1 MDVRLHD
8 VSCLAGALAQRL
20 ARRESQGPWSRKKVA
35 KCIKGPRERKGE
47 KAIAEPPSITVAVPG
62 PFRGPLSYGPG
73 DDGLPEAGMRVRVPL
88 GSRSVVGIA
97 LAVEPAPPERTLRP
111 ISTILDDAPL
121 LDAHQLALGR
131 WLAQYYHAPLGE
143 ALRLFLPPEARKQA
157 LSTQVRRS
165 ALALTE
171 SGKALL
177 RDLQANPDL
186 PALKRA
192 PAQRAALQA
201 FAEGPQ
207 LRQALLARGHQSAI
221 LKTLL
226 TRGWLEACDAPSTI
240 NGGSGSALT
249 LNPAQSDAVTA
260 ITAALNRFQPF
271 LLQGITGSGKTEVYL
286 RAMEAALA
294 QGGQI
299 LMLVPEIGL
308 TPQTAARLRARLP
321 VPVHS
326 LHSGLA
332 AGRRNEGW
340 EAGRHGQPVV
350 LLGTRSTLFAPL
362 PGLSLIIVDEEH
374 DDSYKQQEG
383 VRYSARDV
391 AIKRAALQG
400 CPVVLGS
407 ATPSLESLEN
417 AQRGRY
423 QRLRLRERA
432 GEARPPA
439 LAFVDLRRH
448 GLEDGFAAPTLE
460 ALAHTL
466 DRGAQAL
473 VFLNRRGYAPA
484 LRCHA
489 CGWLADCDRCDAR
502 MTVHRDPARLRCHH
516 CERSQPIPH
525 NCPHCGERSP
535 MPVGQG
541 TQKAETV
548 LQRTFPQAPLLR
560 LDRDVV
566 RSAARLQEAL
576 AAIAET
582 PGALLLGTQMLAKGH
597 HFPRVELV
605 VVVDGDSGLFSADFR
620 APERLA
626 QLLIQVAGRAG
637 REQAPGKVLIQTHDP
652 EHPLLQAIV
661 QEGYEA
667 FAEGALA
674 EREALGLPPFAPLVL
689 LRAEAQRWPEVET
702 FLQDAKAAL
711 LEAPGAKAQQTLGP
725 VRAPMARRSGL
736 YRGQL
741 LLQGTTRA
749 ELHRNL
755 ASALPVIDTLPS
767 ARRVRWHCDVDPSDT
782 Y

>member
-1 MDVRLHD
+1 M
-8 VSCLAGALAQRL
+8 AQRL
-20 ARRESQGPWSRKKVA
+20 ARRENLGPWSRKKVA

-47 KAIAEPPSITVAVPG
+47 KAITKLLAIAVAVPG
-62 PFRGPLSYGPG
+62 PFRGPLSYSPG
-73 DDGLPEAGMRVRVPL
+73 SEGLPEAGTRVRVPL
-88 GSRSVVGIA
+88 GRRSVVGIA
-97 LAVEPAPPERTLRP
+97 LAVEPAPPERALRP
-111 ISTILDDAPL
+111 IGGILDEAPL

-143 ALRLFLPPEARKQA
+143 ALRLFLPPEARRQA
-157 LSTQVRRS
+157 LSTQARQP
-165 ALALTE
+165 ALTLTD

-177 RDLQANPDL
+177 QALHADPDL

-192 PAQRAALQA
+192 PAQRAALRA

-207 LRQALLARGHQSAI
+207 LRQTLLAQGHQSAI
-221 LKTLL
+221 LKTLM
-226 TRGWLEACDAPSTI
+226 TRGWLEACASPAHPSPGRGPAP
-240 NGGSGSALT
+240 A
-249 LNPAQSDAVTA
+249 LNPAQAQAVAA
-260 ITAALNRFQPF
+260 ITGAFGRFQPF
-271 LLQGITGSGKTEVYL
+271 LLQGVTGSGKTEVYL
-286 RAMEAALA
+286 QAMEAALA
-294 QGGQI
+294 QGGQV

-308 TPQTAARLRARLP
+308 TPQTAARLRARLA

-340 EAGRHGQPVV
+340 EAGRHGKPVV

-362 PGLSLIIVDEEH
+362 PRLSLIIVDEEH

-391 AIKRAALQG
+391 AIKRAALQD

-417 AQRGRY
+417 ARRGRY
-423 QRLRLRERA
+423 ARLRLRERA
-432 GEARPPA
+432 GQARPPA
-439 LAFVDLRRH
+439 LTFIDLRRH
-448 GLEDGFAAPTLE
+448 ALEDGFARPTLE
-460 ALAHTL
+460 AIASTVG
-466 DRGAQAL
+466 RGAQAL

-516 CERSQPIPH
+516 CDRSQPIPH
-525 NCPHCGERSP
+525 RCPHCGERSP

-541 TQKAETV
+541 TQKAEAV
-548 LQRTFPQAPLLR
+548 LQRTFPDAPLLR

-566 RSAARLQEAL
+566 RSAARLEETL
-576 AAIAET
+576 TAIAER

-626 QLLIQVAGRAG
+626 QLLVQVAGRAG
-637 REQAPGKVLIQTHDP
+637 REQALGTVLIQTHDP
-652 EHPLLQAIV
+652 DHPFLNIIV
-661 QEGYEA
+661 HQGYEA
-667 FAEGALA
+667 FAESALA
-674 EREALGLPPFAPLVL
+674 EREALALPPFAPLVL

-702 FLQDAKAAL
+702 FLKDAKAAFS
-711 LEAPGAKAQQTLGP
+711 EAPGAEAQQTLGP

-741 LLQGTTRA
+741 LLQGSTRA
-749 ELHRNL
+749 ALHRNL
-755 ASALPVIDTLPS
+755 ASALPLIDALPS